1 MHNPE
6 YRQEV
11 KKEAVA
17 DYKEDIESDRLNR
30 WSFSVHLYET
40 HRTMDYRVRMQ
51 YEELQGEDTI
61 HLPDLG
67 TPPRLVLK
75 KGSDKYSCIIGFLD
89 NDNAFREYKLVYF
102 SKQQELGIHTLRHYS
117 VTQGYKLVSQ

>member
-1 MHNPE
+1 
-6 YRQEV
+6 V

-17 DYKEDIESDRLNR
+17 EYKEEIKSDRLNH
-30 WSFSVHLYET
+30 WAFSVHVYET
-40 HRTMDYRVRMQ
+40 NRTQDYRVKMQ

-67 TPPRLVLK
+67 TPPKLVLK
-75 KGSDKYSCIIGFLD
+75 KGNEQYSCIIGFID
-89 NDNAFREYKLVYF
+89 NDSAFREYKLVYF
-102 SKQQELGIHTLRHYS
+102 SKQQELGIHTLKHYA